1 MIKEAHDELLDI
13 QSSGRSKELLAQVRG
28 RGRVDGEDQWDA
40 LCCIMIPFCVLQ
52 I

>member
-28 RGRVDGEDQWDA
+28 RVRAGEGGRVRVRAGGRTNGM
-40 LCCIMIPFCVLQ
+40 LCVA
-52 I
+52 